1 MQRNSSLGA
10 FSSVDLAI
18 LIGRTDIRVPA
29 SPTAA
34 PVAGRAPLVLA
45 QVALAPAARF
55 ARTRDHLAM
64 NAPRLTGARV
74 TLRPVEDA
82 DRPRLLA
89 ILGEPSVA
97 RWWGS
102 ETPNAAVDDLFEPY
116 QTTVVIE
123 VAGAVVG
130 SIQVAEEE
138 EPDYRHAGIDLFL
151 DTVHQGQGLGP
162 EAIALVA
169 RYLFE
174 ARGHHRLTIDPAAA
188 NLRAIRAYERVG
200 FRPVGVMRKYERG
213 HDGTWHD
220 GLLMD
225 LLVSE
230 LREPNRAGGTQEPK
244 LAAELGEPGPAD
256 TRREPRPSG

>member
-1 MQRNSSLGA
+1 
-10 FSSVDLAI
+10 
-18 LIGRTDIRVPA
+18 
-29 SPTAA
+29 
-34 PVAGRAPLVLA
+34 
-45 QVALAPAARF
+45 
-55 ARTRDHLAM
+55 M
-64 NAPRLTGARV
+64 NAPRLIGDRV

-116 QTTVVIE
+116 QTTFVIE
-123 VAGAVVG
+123 VEGTVVG

-151 DTVHQGQGLGP
+151 DTGHQGRGLGP

-174 ARGHHRLTIDPAAA
+174 ARRHHRLTIDPAAA
-188 NLRAIRAYERVG
+188 NVVAIRAYERVG
-200 FRPVGVMRKYERG
+200 FRPVGVMREYERG

-225 LLVSE
+225 LLAGE
-230 LREPNRAGGTQEPK
+230 LREPKPAG
-244 LAAELGEPGPAD
+244 ELRE
-256 TRREPRPSG
+256 REPSG